1 MRRRLCAPEVS
12 NPAMLADY
20 NKISGLPDPY
30 RASGRPHERLLR
42 QCQKP
47 HGRVANPTLTHRSMS
62 TVHCANIAQ
71 WLKRDLT
78 WDPVKEEFVNDEQAN
93 RLRSRA
99 AREGWQIC

>member
-1 MRRRLCAPEVS
+1 
-12 NPAMLADY
+12 
-20 NKISGLPDPY
+20 
-30 RASGRPHERLLR
+30 
-42 QCQKP
+42 
-47 HGRVANPTLTHRSMS
+47 MS

-93 RLRSRA
+93 RFRSRA